1 MKTTLLILAVVA
13 LFFIAAFASVI
24 YVRDT
29 TRDTSRVPLMDSA
42 TQVRTQYRSIRQLY
56 KDTTRLMASDTVKII
71 KVDTLRAHTVTK
83 AKVKK

>member
-1 MKTTLLILAVVA
+1 MKTILLVLSAGAV
-13 LFFIAAFASVI
+13 LWGSVI
-24 YVRDT
+24 FIRDT

-71 KVDTLRAHTVTK
+71 KVDTLKPHTVIK
-83 AKVKK
+83 AKKVK